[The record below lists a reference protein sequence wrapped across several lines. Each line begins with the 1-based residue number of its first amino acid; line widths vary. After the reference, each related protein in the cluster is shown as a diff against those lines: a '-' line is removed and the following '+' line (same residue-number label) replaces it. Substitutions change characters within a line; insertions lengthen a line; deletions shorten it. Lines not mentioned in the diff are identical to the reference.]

1 MSNRDKIVEL
11 LKIIPDYKI
20 GYALAYIQGLAAD
33 EEADDIFCQKM
44 LENYEN
50 APDEDKEDLP
60 LEDCLKEWKLENV

>member
-50 APDEDKEDLP
+50 APDEDKEDIP
-60 LEDCLKEWKLENV
+60 LEDCLIEWKLENV

>member
-50 APDEDKEDLP
+50 APDEDKEDIL
-60 LEDCLKEWKLENV
+60 LEDCLIEWKL

>member
-33 EEADDIFCQKM
+33 EESDDIFCQKM

-50 APDEDKEDLP
+50 APDEDKEDIP
-60 LEDCLKEWKLENV
+60 LEDCLIEWKL